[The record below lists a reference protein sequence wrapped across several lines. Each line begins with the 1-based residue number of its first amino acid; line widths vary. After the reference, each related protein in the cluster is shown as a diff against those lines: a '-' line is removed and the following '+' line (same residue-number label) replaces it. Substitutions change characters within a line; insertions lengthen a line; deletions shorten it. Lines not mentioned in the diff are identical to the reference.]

1 MHALRLGMAASF
13 DRKLGRRPLELD
25 DPSDVIFAHSRFN
38 SVSPV
43 PFGCFQQVFFC
54 IARYNSVRQLYPRG
68 RRREPRGSSWCATFR
83 SHPPRPLGPLTT
95 RHVPT
100 GSTPYDRP
108 IDSHMSRPPGG
119 RVSGQM
125 PGTNAGGGHV
135 RLRSRAWRGRACSG
149 GRLGPASMRDRVC
162 FSCICRAD
170 VSIARGCLREPSPY
184 RFNAGPAL
192 AAE

>member
-1 MHALRLGMAASF
+1 MSRKLRLY
-13 DRKLGRRPLELD
+13 
-25 DPSDVIFAHSRFN
+25 AHTH
-38 SVSPV
+38 
-43 PFGCFQQVFFC
+43 
-54 IARYNSVRQLYPRG
+54 I
-68 RRREPRGSSWCATFR
+68 
-83 SHPPRPLGPLTT
+83 SHLIHEMILRLTT

-135 RLRSRAWRGRACSG
+135 RLRSRGRRGRACSG

-170 VSIARGCLREPSPY
+170 VSIGGTYSARVRMIVQRRRKRSHFHQANTTIRFVKMTKRGVSPLARRLFYRVPLRAGEPWVLP
-184 RFNAGPAL
+184 FGFTD
-192 AAE
+192 